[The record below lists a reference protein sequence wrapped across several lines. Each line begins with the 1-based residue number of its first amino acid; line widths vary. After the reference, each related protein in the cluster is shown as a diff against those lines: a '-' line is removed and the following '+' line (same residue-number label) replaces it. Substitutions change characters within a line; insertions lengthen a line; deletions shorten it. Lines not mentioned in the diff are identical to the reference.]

1 MLAACDAAGVSA
13 FVDELPEGYDTLIG
27 ERGVNLSGGQR
38 QRVALARAL
47 LAGARV
53 LVLDDPMSAVDTE
66 TERLLV
72 ENLRPA
78 VAGPHR
84 SRRDAAPLDDRRRR
98 PGGRARGRPH
108 RRGRAARRAARRR
121 RALHRAVRRRVRC
134 RVASKQHTGL
144 SRLLPYAAERKGQ
157 MTLIALL
164 AALSAAAPVAGWLLV
179 EHATNNGIRAGDEHE
194 LLLTVLAYIGVNA
207 AAWVL
212 GTLTWLGLASVGQRI
227 VLELRRD
234 LFSHLTSLSLRYF
247 SQQKAGWI
255 ISRLNSDVD
264 ALSDVLNQGL
274 TTLVVNSLT
283 FVAAV
288 GGLFLL
294 DWRLGLVALCVLP
307 PGILISRWFQRV
319 SHVAAADVRTR
330 IAIVTAQLAESVAGM
345 AVIQAFNRERAFQ
358 AEFDGLNEENRLSNV
373 HVQKIYSVFFPAIEL
388 LGAIATGAVLYA
400 GAQFIGAGSMEIG
413 TLIAGVGLLA
423 LVFQPLQ
430 ELSELYGQ
438 VQAASAAMDKISSVL
453 DAEIDVAD
461 KPGARPLGRIDGR
474 LELDGVTFAYGK
486 EPVLHEIAISVP
498 PGGCIAL
505 VGESGGG
512 KSTTAKL
519 IARFY
524 DPDEGAVRVDG
535 TDLRDIELVGYRRQ
549 LGVVLQ
555 DPFLFSGTI
564 ADNIRFAKP
573 DASDDEVRATAAAVG
588 VDRVAAR
595 LEHGLDH
602 VVREGGAGLS
612 AGERQLISIAR
623 ALLADPRILILD
635 EATSNIDRPTEI
647 LIERAFDRLLAGPH
661 LDHHRAPSGHGPPR
675 RRDPRP
681 RARPDR
687 PARHRARADRAGRPV
702 PPPRAPTRGRRAAGG
717 LRRERAGSVGRCW
730 RVRPSRGRSARSR
743 DTSS

>member
-1 MLAACDAAGVSA
+1 
-13 FVDELPEGYDTLIG
+13 
-27 ERGVNLSGGQR
+27 
-38 QRVALARAL
+38 
-47 LAGARV
+47 
-53 LVLDDPMSAVDTE
+53 
-66 TERLLV
+66 
-72 ENLRPA
+72 
-78 VAGPHR
+78 
-84 SRRDAAPLDDRRRR
+84 
-98 PGGRARGRPH
+98 
-108 RRGRAARRAARRR
+108 
-121 RALHRAVRRRVRC
+121 
-134 RVASKQHTGL
+134 
-144 SRLLPYAAERKGQ
+144 
-157 MTLIALL
+157 L
-164 AALSAAAPVAGWLLV
+164 AALSAAAPVVGWHLV
-179 EHATNNGIRAGDEHE
+179 QDAINNGIEPGDERH
-194 LLLTVLAYIGVNA
+194 LAYAVLGYIAVNA

-212 GTLTWLGLASVGQRI
+212 GTITWRSLASLGQRM

-234 LFSHLTSLSLRYF
+234 LFQHLTSLSLRYF

-255 ISRLNSDVD
+255 ISRLTSDVD

-274 TTLVVNSLT
+274 TTLVVNTLT
-283 FVAAV
+283 LVAAV

-294 DWRLGLVALCVLP
+294 DWRLGLVALCILP
-307 PGILISRWFQRV
+307 PAIVISRWFQRV
-319 SHVAAADVRTR
+319 SHVAASEVRTR

-358 AEFDGLNEENRLSNV
+358 AEFDGLNEDNRVANV

-388 LGAIATGAVLYA
+388 LGAIATAAVIYA
-400 GAQFIGAGSMEIG
+400 GAQFIGAGSMQIG
-413 TLIAGVGLLA
+413 TLVAAVGLLA

-438 VQAASAAMDKISSVL
+438 VQAASAAMDKISSVM

-461 KPGARPLGRIDGR
+461 KRDARPIGRIDGR
-474 LELDGVTFAYGK
+474 LELDRVTFAYG
-486 EPVLHEIAISVP
+486 ERPVLHELEIAVP

-505 VGESGGG
+505 VGETGGG

-535 TDLRDIELVGYRRQ
+535 TDLRDVELVGYRRQ

-564 ADNIRFAKP
+564 ADNIRFARP
-573 DASDDEVRATAAAVG
+573 DASDEEVWATAAAVG

-647 LIERAFDRLLAGPH
+647 VIEKAFDTLLAGRTSIIIA
-661 LDHHRAPSGHGPPR
+661 HRLATVR
-675 RRDPRP
+675 
-681 RARPDR
+681 
-687 PARHRARADRAGRPV
+687 RADEILVLEHGRIV
-702 PPPRAPTRGRRAAGG
+702 QRGTERELRSQDGPFRRLAHQ
-717 LRRERAGSVGRCW
+717 LVE
-730 RVRPSRGRSARSR
+730 
-743 DTSS
+743 DTLPDSLPA